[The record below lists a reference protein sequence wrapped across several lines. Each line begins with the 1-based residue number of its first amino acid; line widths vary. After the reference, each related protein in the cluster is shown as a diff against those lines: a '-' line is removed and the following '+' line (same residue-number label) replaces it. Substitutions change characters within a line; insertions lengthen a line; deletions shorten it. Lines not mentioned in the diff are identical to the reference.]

1 MNKYIDCFKLG
12 KIKESEFSE
21 LLLSQVGGTVQILSK
36 YQDMYDHIDIIWT
49 YNNRTFTFD
58 IKSAKKNRRADNTPD
73 YNINWVELKNV
84 RGNPGWLFG
93 KADYIAFE
101 GEKDWIV
108 CRRTD
113 IIKLIDSKVTN
124 KSIDKSRSLYTYYQR
139 NGRQDIVVKV
149 LSSDLRNIA
158 RISFMKN
165 IVT

>member
-1 MNKYIDCFKLG
+1 MT
-12 KIKESEFSE
+12 SRA
-21 LLLSQVGGTVQILSK
+21 Q
-36 YQDMYDHIDIIWT
+36 
-49 YNNRTFTFD
+49 
-58 IKSAKKNRRADNTPD
+58 KKNRRADNTPD

>member
-1 MNKYIDCFKLG
+1 MNKYIDCSKLG

-21 LLLSQVGGTVQILSK
+21 LLLSQVGGTVQIPSK
-36 YQDMYDHIDIIWT
+36 YQGMYDHIDIIWT

>member
-1 MNKYIDCFKLG
+1 M
-12 KIKESEFSE
+12 
-21 LLLSQVGGTVQILSK
+21 
-36 YQDMYDHIDIIWT
+36 
-49 YNNRTFTFD
+49 
-58 IKSAKKNRRADNTPD
+58 
-73 YNINWVELKNV
+73 ELKNV

-139 NGRQDIVVKV
+139 DGRQDIVVKV
-149 LSSDLRNIA
+149 LSSDLRSIS
-158 RISFMKN
+158 RISFMK
-165 IVT
+165 I